1 MKIYSNIINT
11 IRKFFNKQN
20 FIEVHTHN
28 KLSLL
33 SACNEYKLMCTF
45 NYGGYIWPL
54 PQSSIIL
61 LYYDL
66 LKYSHLPGM
75 YTVCTSYKNDP
86 NYTKLMAENVFEAD
100 IVSPLFECI
109 TFGKYIDINK
119 TIIDL
124 FEDLGFNNSKYKFI
138 KYSDIAKK
146 KGVQIIS
153 PTDELNISSTNSAD
167 IVFLENIPILKWGMK
182 QTSKVIVNKL
192 EILSFSE
199 HMKDPLDI
207 IESFLTV
214 DNGQLSDYLYS
225 QFSKERVEDELYKFA
240 ELKPKTVVS
249 CSINITN
256 LSIVMNKLNMF
267 QTN

>member
-1 MKIYSNIINT
+1 MKKYSNLINM

-20 FIEVHTHN
+20 FIEVHTQN

-45 NYGGYIWPL
+45 NYGGYVWPL
-54 PQSSIIL
+54 PQSSITL

-66 LKYSHLPGM
+66 LKYSHLPGI
-75 YTVCTSYKNDP
+75 YTICTSYKNDP
-86 NYTKLMAENVFEAD
+86 NYTKMMAENIFEAD
-100 IVSPLFECI
+100 IVSPLFEFI
-109 TFGKYIDINK
+109 TFGTYNDIYK

-124 FEDLGFNNSKYKFI
+124 LEDLGFNNSKYKII
-138 KYSDIAKK
+138 KYGDVAKRR
-146 KGVQIIS
+146 GVTIIS
-153 PTDELNISSTNSAD
+153 PSDELNIGSTNAD

-199 HMKDPLDI
+199 HIKEPRDI

-214 DNGQLSDYLYS
+214 DNGQLSDFLYS
-225 QFSKERVEDELYKFA
+225 QFSKERIDDELYKFA
-240 ELKPKTVVS
+240 KLKPKNVVS

-256 LSIVMNKLNMF
+256 LSAILDKLN
-267 QTN
+267 